1 MGYLYILKCNDGS
14 YYTGSSINLDKRINQ
29 HKDGEGAQYTKTR
42 LPVELV
48 YFEEYQ
54 NISEVFHIEK
64 QIQGWSR
71 KKKEA
76 LIAENS
82 RELHNLSKCKNKS
95 SHKSK

>member
-54 NISEVFHIEK
+54 NISEAFLERSKFKVGLEK
-64 QIQGWSR
+64 RR
-71 KKKEA
+71 K
-76 LIAENS
+76 L
-82 RELHNLSKCKNKS
+82 
-95 SHKSK
+95 